1 MSLVVKQHKNSI
13 TIKPGEVLEKA
24 PINKADNKKVVA
36 LRQLQYDK
44 TMEHP
49 STTALSQDALNEQP
63 QKTNGA
69 EGQAFAAKNTLK
81 NDKLKSLA
89 ILAGVAAGSL
99 MALSAVVYPTLSLA
113 LAGLSV
119 GTVATALFLHQRRPR
134 ITHHVW
140 QTIMTSLPEP
150 ALIVA
155 NDLTVL
161 LHNKRAEDEF
171 EGLAEGKNLNA
182 AFRGDILTYV
192 EKVVRTGAPHTQE
205 LTERGHVERFFEVHI
220 TKLDAHLI
228 NEAWRER
235 DPVFVYFRDLTKHR
249 RVEQMRVD
257 FVANVSH
264 ELRTPLAALSGFVET
279 LQGPARNDPKAQG
292 RFLEIMQGQTDRM
305 RRLIDDL
312 LSLSRIE
319 VNAHIKPTEET
330 SLSLVVEE
338 AVQSLQN
345 LAEKN
350 GIALTLDA
358 PEQAVVMLGERD
370 ELVRLLENLIQ
381 NAIRY
386 GGGGGRV
393 DVTLKTERRADDIVE
408 GVLAVRDYG
417 AGIAPEHLPRLT
429 ERFYRADKNESRAKG
444 GTGLGLA
451 IVKHIIN
458 RHRGRMQIESR
469 LGEGTCFAVRF
480 PLVSGQSI
488 PKNES

>member
-1 MSLVVKQHKNSI
+1 MSLVVKQRKVI
-13 TIKPGEVLEKA
+13 AAQQCAGTIKRPT
-24 PINKADNKKVVA
+24 NKKVVA
-36 LRQLQYDK
+36 WQQLQYEK
-44 TMEHP
+44 TMEHAVDTP
-49 STTALSQDALNEQP
+49 VEAPKQQLAATAAAQPMVAP
-63 QKTNGA
+63 QKHAVNVQ
-69 EGQAFAAKNTLK
+69 QASMAAIVAGLC
-81 NDKLKSLA
+81 LS
-89 ILAGVAAGSL
+89 GVAALISL
-99 MALSAVVYPTLSLA
+99 PHASLPIIT
-113 LAGLSV
+113 AGL
-119 GTVATALFLHQRRPR
+119 GLGVATAGLLWRWRQPR
-134 ITHHVW
+134 TTHHVW
-140 QTIMTSLPEP
+140 QTILTSLPEP

-161 LHNKRAEDEF
+161 LHNKRAQDEF
-171 EGLAEGKNLNA
+171 EGLAEGKNLTS

-228 NEAWRER
+228 NESWQGRA
-235 DPVFVYFRDLTKHR
+235 PVFVYFRDLTKHR

-279 LQGPARNDPKAQG
+279 LQGPARNDPNAQG

-319 VNAHIKPTEET
+319 VNAHVKPTEET

-350 GIALTLDA
+350 GIALNLDV
-358 PEQAVVMLGERD
+358 PEQEVVMLGERD

-393 DVTLKTERRADDIVE
+393 DVSLTTDERADGLAE

-458 RHRGRMQIESR
+458 RHRGRMHIESR
-469 LGEGTCFAVRF
+469 LGEGPCFAVRF
-480 PLVSGQSI
+480 PLVSGQTMA
-488 PKNES
+488 KKEG